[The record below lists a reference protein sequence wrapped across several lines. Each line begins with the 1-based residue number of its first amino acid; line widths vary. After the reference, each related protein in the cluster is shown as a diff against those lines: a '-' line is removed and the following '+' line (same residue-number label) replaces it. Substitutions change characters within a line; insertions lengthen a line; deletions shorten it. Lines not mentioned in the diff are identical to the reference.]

1 MRILV
6 LGAGGTGGY
15 FGGRLTQAGADVTF
29 LVRPAR
35 AARLREHGLEIR
47 SPLGDARFPVQVITA
62 GETAAWGH
70 ADLVLLSCK
79 AYDLDDAIAA
89 IRPAV
94 GERTAVLPV
103 LNGLSHLDRLDAA
116 FGAARVLGGL
126 CHISAA
132 SAPDGAVLHL
142 TPLHSITFG
151 ERDSAAPRARTQA
164 IRDVF
169 AAARFDSV
177 LADNVMQDMWEKFVF
192 ITSLASMTC
201 LMRASVGEIVATDE
215 GRALNEAM
223 YGMCAAVSAA
233 AGYPIR
239 AQAHTRAGVPD
250 PGRLADDG
258 LDAARPGKRRP
269 RGSRSHRR
277 RHAAARSRGGRGRVA
292 AARGACAFAGVSAA
306 AGAGQSPVVP
316 RQAVASARFVRP
328 TAQGCRKNNNL
339 VQLRRLPRPPAWACA
354 PLRQPRTSRHTRPHP
369 YRQYRP
375 ARIHPHVQQTPGCR
389 P

>member
-29 LVRPAR
+29 LVRPTR
-35 AARLREHGLEIR
+35 AVRLREHGLEIR
-47 SPLGDARFPVQVITA
+47 SPLGDVRFPIQVITA
-62 GETAAWGH
+62 GEAAAWGH

-89 IRPAV
+89 IRPVV

-142 TPLHSITFG
+142 NPLHSITFG
-151 ERDSAAPRARTQA
+151 ERDPAAPRERTQA
-164 IRDVF
+164 IRDRF
-169 AAARFDSV
+169 ATTRFDSV
-177 LADNVMQDMWEKFVF
+177 LADNVMQDMWENFVF

-223 YGMCAAVSAA
+223 YAMCEAVSAA
-233 AGYPIR
+233 AGYPVR
-239 AQAHTRAGVPD
+239 PQAHTRGLEFLTKAGSPMTASMLRD
-250 PGRLADDG
+250 LEGDGRVEADHIVGDM
-258 LDAARPGKRRP
+258 LR
-269 RGSRSHRR
+269 
-277 RHAAARSRGGRGRVA
+277 RGR
-292 AARGACAFAGVSAA
+292 A
-306 AGAGQSPVVP
+306 AGADVWLLRVAYAHL
-316 RQAVASARFVRP
+316 QAYQQRLGRPKAS
-328 TAQGCRKNNNL
+328 
-339 VQLRRLPRPPAWACA
+339 
-354 PLRQPRTSRHTRPHP
+354 
-369 YRQYRP
+369 
-375 ARIHPHVQQTPGCR
+375 
-389 P
+389 

>member
-1 MRILV
+1 M
-6 LGAGGTGGY
+6 
-15 FGGRLTQAGADVTF
+15 
-29 LVRPAR
+29 
-35 AARLREHGLEIR
+35 
-47 SPLGDARFPVQVITA
+47 
-62 GETAAWGH
+62 
-70 ADLVLLSCK
+70 
-79 AYDLDDAIAA
+79 
-89 IRPAV
+89 

-239 AQAHTRAGVPD
+239 AQAHTRGLAFLTQAGSPMTASMLRDLESGGRVEADHIVGDMLRRARAAGVD
-250 PGRLADDG
+250 VWLLRVAHAHLQAYQQRL
-258 LDAARPGKRRP
+258 
-269 RGSRSHRR
+269 
-277 RHAAARSRGGRGRVA
+277 GRV
-292 AARGACAFAGVSAA
+292 S
-306 AGAGQSPVVP
+306 
-316 RQAVASARFVRP
+316 RQ
-328 TAQGCRKNNNL
+328 
-339 VQLRRLPRPPAWACA
+339 
-354 PLRQPRTSRHTRPHP
+354 
-369 YRQYRP
+369 
-375 ARIHPHVQQTPGCR
+375 
-389 P
+389 